1 MIIMKNTIKLSDHF
15 TYKKLLRFTVPS
27 IVMMIC
33 TSMYGVIDG
42 IFVSN
47 YIGKTSL
54 AAINFIM
61 PVLYIF
67 AMFGYMFGAGG
78 SALVSKTLGEGD
90 KKRANGLFSLFVY
103 ISIIFGVFMTIFG
116 YFFMEPL
123 VRWFGA
129 DGELLEQSLVYG
141 HIFILALT
149 AWILLYVFQLFFI
162 TAEKPK
168 LGLWVTIASGVT
180 NIVLDA
186 LFIVVFEW
194 GIAGAAAA
202 SAIGQLVG
210 GVFPIIYFAR
220 KNSSILRL
228 TKPAIDF
235 KAIFQG
241 FANGSSELVSGMSAS
256 FGSILY
262 NVQLLK
268 YAGENGVA
276 AYGVLMYISM
286 IVTSIFNGYSSG
298 IVPVIG
304 YHYGARNHD
313 ELKSLLK
320 KSIVVVGLF
329 STSIFTL
336 SELLAYPIAK
346 LYVGYDE
353 ELMRITTHGFFVY
366 SFAFLFMGMA
376 VFASS
381 FFTALNNGTVSAMV
395 AFLRTLVFETTAI
408 IMLPIIF
415 GVDGIWG
422 SVVLAELMAAV
433 VGIGFIH
440 KMRTRY
446 CYD

>member
-1 MIIMKNTIKLSDHF
+1 MKNTIKLSDHF

-228 TKPAIDF
+228 TKPVIDF

>member
-1 MIIMKNTIKLSDHF
+1 MRNNTIKLSDHF
-15 TYKKLLRFTVPS
+15 TYKKLLGFTVPS

-47 YIGKTSL
+47 YIGKMSL

-78 SALVSKTLGEGD
+78 SALVSKTLGEGNR
-90 KKRANGLFSLFVY
+90 KRANGLFSLFVY
-103 ISIIFGVFMTIFG
+103 ISIIFGVFMTVSG
-116 YFFMEPL
+116 YFFMRPL
-123 VRWFGA
+123 VQWFGA
-129 DGELLEQSLVYG
+129 EGELLEQSLIYG
-141 HIFILALT
+141 HIFLLALT
-149 AWILLYVFQLFFI
+149 AWILMYVFQLFFI

-168 LGLWVTIASGVT
+168 LGLMVTIASGVT

-210 GVFPIIYFAR
+210 GVFPIVYFAR
-220 KNSSILRL
+220 ENSSILRL
-228 TKPAIDF
+228 TKPVIDF
-235 KAIFQG
+235 KAILQG

-286 IVTSIFNGYSSG
+286 IVISIFNGYSSG
-298 IVPVIG
+298 VVPVIG

-320 KSIVVVGLF
+320 KSVIVVGLF
-329 STSIFTL
+329 STSIFAL

-346 LYVGYDE
+346 VYVGYDE
-353 ELMRITTHGFFVY
+353 ELMRITTQGFFVY

-408 IMLPIIF
+408 ILLPIVF

-422 SVVLAELMAAV
+422 SIVLAELMAAV
-433 VGIGFIH
+433 VGAGFIYR
-440 KMRTRY
+440 MRRRY
-446 CYD
+446 CYL

>member
-1 MIIMKNTIKLSDHF
+1 MRNNTIKLSDHF

-47 YIGKTSL
+47 YIGKMSL

-78 SALVSKTLGEGD
+78 SALVSKTLGEGNR
-90 KKRANGLFSLFVY
+90 KRANGLFSLFVY
-103 ISIIFGVFMTIFG
+103 ISIIFGVFMTVSG
-116 YFFMEPL
+116 YFFMRPL
-123 VRWFGA
+123 VQWFGA
-129 DGELLEQSLVYG
+129 EGELLEQSLIYG
-141 HIFILALT
+141 HIFLLALT
-149 AWILLYVFQLFFI
+149 AWILMYVFQLFFI

-168 LGLWVTIASGVT
+168 LGLMVTIASGVT

-210 GVFPIIYFAR
+210 GVFPIVYFAR
-220 KNSSILRL
+220 ENSSILRL
-228 TKPAIDF
+228 TKPVIDF
-235 KAIFQG
+235 KAILQG

-304 YHYGARNHD
+304 YHYGACNHD

-320 KSIVVVGLF
+320 KSVIVVGLF

-346 LYVGYDE
+346 VYVGYDE
-353 ELMRITTHGFFVY
+353 ELMRITTQGFFVY

-408 IMLPIIF
+408 ILLPIVF

-422 SVVLAELMAAV
+422 SIVLAELMATV
-433 VGIGFIH
+433 VGAGFIYR
-440 KMRTRY
+440 MRRRY
-446 CYD
+446 CYL

>member
-1 MIIMKNTIKLSDHF
+1 MKNTIKLSNHF

-228 TKPAIDF
+228 TKPVIDF

-286 IVTSIFNGYSSG
+286 IVTSIFSGYSSG

>member
-1 MIIMKNTIKLSDHF
+1 MRNNTIKLSDHF

-47 YIGKTSL
+47 YIGKMSL

-78 SALVSKTLGEGD
+78 SALVSKTLGEGNR
-90 KKRANGLFSLFVY
+90 KRANGLFSLFVY
-103 ISIIFGVFMTIFG
+103 ISIIFGVFMTVSG
-116 YFFMEPL
+116 YFFMRPL
-123 VRWFGA
+123 VQWFGA
-129 DGELLEQSLVYG
+129 EGELLEQSLIYG
-141 HIFILALT
+141 HIFLLALT
-149 AWILLYVFQLFFI
+149 AWILMYVFQLFFI

-168 LGLWVTIASGVT
+168 LGLMVTIASGVT

-210 GVFPIIYFAR
+210 GVFPIVYFAR
-220 KNSSILRL
+220 ENSSILRL
-228 TKPAIDF
+228 TKPVIDF
-235 KAIFQG
+235 KAILQG

-304 YHYGARNHD
+304 YHYGACNHD

-320 KSIVVVGLF
+320 KSVIVVGLF

-346 LYVGYDE
+346 VYVGYDE
-353 ELMRITTHGFFVY
+353 ELMRITTQGFFVY

-408 IMLPIIF
+408 ILLPIVF

-422 SVVLAELMAAV
+422 SIVLAELMAAV
-433 VGIGFIH
+433 VGAGFIYR
-440 KMRTRY
+440 MRRRY
-446 CYD
+446 CYL

>member
-1 MIIMKNTIKLSDHF
+1 MRNNTIKLSDHF

-47 YIGKTSL
+47 YIGKMSL

-78 SALVSKTLGEGD
+78 SALVSKTLGEGNR
-90 KKRANGLFSLFVY
+90 KRANGLFSLFVY
-103 ISIIFGVFMTIFG
+103 ISIIFGVFMTVSG
-116 YFFMEPL
+116 YFFMRPL
-123 VRWFGA
+123 VQWFGA
-129 DGELLEQSLVYG
+129 EGELLEQSLIYG
-141 HIFILALT
+141 HIFLLALT
-149 AWILLYVFQLFFI
+149 AWILMYVFQLFFI

-168 LGLWVTIASGVT
+168 LGLMVTIASGVT

-210 GVFPIIYFAR
+210 GVFPIVYFAR
-220 KNSSILRL
+220 ENSSILRL
-228 TKPAIDF
+228 TKPVIDF
-235 KAIFQG
+235 KAILQG

-304 YHYGARNHD
+304 YHYGACNHD

-320 KSIVVVGLF
+320 KSVIVVGLF

-346 LYVGYDE
+346 VYVGYDE
-353 ELMRITTHGFFVY
+353 ELMRITTQGFFVY
-366 SFAFLFMGMA
+366 SFAFLFMGMS

-408 IMLPIIF
+408 ILLPIVF

-422 SVVLAELMAAV
+422 SIVLAELMAAV
-433 VGIGFIH
+433 VGAGFIYR
-440 KMRTRY
+440 MRRRY
-446 CYD
+446 CYL

>member
-1 MIIMKNTIKLSDHF
+1 MRNNTIKLSDHF

-47 YIGKTSL
+47 YIGKMSL

-78 SALVSKTLGEGD
+78 SALVSKTLGEGNR
-90 KKRANGLFSLFVY
+90 KRANGLFSLFVY
-103 ISIIFGVFMTIFG
+103 ISIIFGVFMTVSG
-116 YFFMEPL
+116 YFFMRPL
-123 VRWFGA
+123 VQWFGA
-129 DGELLEQSLVYG
+129 EGELLEQSLIYG
-141 HIFILALT
+141 HIFLLALT
-149 AWILLYVFQLFFI
+149 AWILMYVFQLFFI

-168 LGLWVTIASGVT
+168 LGLMVTIASGVT

-186 LFIVVFEW
+186 LFIAVFEW

-210 GVFPIIYFAR
+210 GVFPIVYFAR
-220 KNSSILRL
+220 ENSSILRL
-228 TKPAIDF
+228 TKPVIDF
-235 KAIFQG
+235 KAILQG

-304 YHYGARNHD
+304 YHYGACNHD

-320 KSIVVVGLF
+320 KSVIVVGLF

-346 LYVGYDE
+346 VYVGYDE
-353 ELMRITTHGFFVY
+353 ELMRITTQGFFVY

-408 IMLPIIF
+408 ILLPIVF

-422 SVVLAELMAAV
+422 SIVLAELMAAV
-433 VGIGFIH
+433 VGAGFIYR
-440 KMRTRY
+440 MRRRY
-446 CYD
+446 CYL

>member
-1 MIIMKNTIKLSDHF
+1 MRNNTIKLSDHF

-47 YIGKTSL
+47 YIGKMSL

-90 KKRANGLFSLFVY
+90 RKRANGLFSLFVY
-103 ISIIFGVFMTIFG
+103 ISIIFGVFMTVSG
-116 YFFMEPL
+116 YFFMRPL
-123 VRWFGA
+123 VQWFGA
-129 DGELLEQSLVYG
+129 EGELLEQSLIYG
-141 HIFILALT
+141 HIFLLALT
-149 AWILLYVFQLFFI
+149 AWILMYVFQLFFI

-168 LGLWVTIASGVT
+168 LGLMVTIASGVT

-202 SAIGQLVG
+202 SAIGQMVG

-220 KNSSILRL
+220 ENSSILRL
-228 TKPAIDF
+228 TKPVIDF
-235 KAIFQG
+235 KAILQG

-320 KSIVVVGLF
+320 KSVIVVGLF

-346 LYVGYDE
+346 VYVGYDE
-353 ELMRITTHGFFVY
+353 ELMRITTQGFFVY

-408 IMLPIIF
+408 ILLPIVF

-422 SVVLAELMAAV
+422 SIVLAELMAAV
-433 VGIGFIH
+433 VGAGFIYR
-440 KMRTRY
+440 MRRRY
-446 CYD
+446 CYL

>member
-1 MIIMKNTIKLSDHF
+1 MRNNTIKLSDHF

-47 YIGKTSL
+47 YIGKMSL

-78 SALVSKTLGEGD
+78 SALVSKTLGEGNR
-90 KKRANGLFSLFVY
+90 KRANGLFSLFVY
-103 ISIIFGVFMTIFG
+103 ISIIFGVFMTVSG
-116 YFFMEPL
+116 YFFMRPL
-123 VRWFGA
+123 VQWFGA
-129 DGELLEQSLVYG
+129 EGELLEQSLIYG
-141 HIFILALT
+141 HIFLLALT
-149 AWILLYVFQLFFI
+149 AWILMYVFQLFFI

-168 LGLWVTIASGVT
+168 LGLMVTIASGVT

-210 GVFPIIYFAR
+210 GVFPIVYFAR
-220 KNSSILRL
+220 ENSSILRL
-228 TKPAIDF
+228 TKPVIDF
-235 KAIFQG
+235 KAILQG

-268 YAGENGVA
+268 YAGENSVA

-304 YHYGARNHD
+304 YHYGACNHD

-320 KSIVVVGLF
+320 KSVIVVGLF

-346 LYVGYDE
+346 VYVGYDE
-353 ELMRITTHGFFVY
+353 ELMRITTQGFFVY

-408 IMLPIIF
+408 ILLPIVF

-422 SVVLAELMAAV
+422 SIVLAELMAAV
-433 VGIGFIH
+433 VGAGFIYR
-440 KMRTRY
+440 MRRRY
-446 CYD
+446 CYL

>member
-1 MIIMKNTIKLSDHF
+1 MRNNTIKLSDHF

-47 YIGKTSL
+47 YIGKMSL

-78 SALVSKTLGEGD
+78 SALVSKTLGEGNR
-90 KKRANGLFSLFVY
+90 KRANGLFSLFVY
-103 ISIIFGVFMTIFG
+103 ISIIFGVFMTVSG
-116 YFFMEPL
+116 YFFMRHL
-123 VRWFGA
+123 VQWFGA
-129 DGELLEQSLVYG
+129 EGELLEQSLIYG
-141 HIFILALT
+141 HIFLLALT
-149 AWILLYVFQLFFI
+149 AWILMYVFQLFFI

-168 LGLWVTIASGVT
+168 LGLMVTIASGVT

-210 GVFPIIYFAR
+210 GVFPIVYFAR
-220 KNSSILRL
+220 ENSSILRL
-228 TKPAIDF
+228 TKPVIDF
-235 KAIFQG
+235 KAILQG

-286 IVTSIFNGYSSG
+286 IVISIFNGYSSG
-298 IVPVIG
+298 VVPVIG

-320 KSIVVVGLF
+320 KSVIVVGLF

-346 LYVGYDE
+346 VYVGYDE
-353 ELMRITTHGFFVY
+353 ELMRITTQGFFVY

-408 IMLPIIF
+408 ILLPIVF

-422 SVVLAELMAAV
+422 SIVLAELMAAV
-433 VGIGFIH
+433 VGAGFIYR
-440 KMRTRY
+440 MRRRY
-446 CYD
+446 CYL

>member
-1 MIIMKNTIKLSDHF
+1 MRNNTIKLSDHF

-47 YIGKTSL
+47 YIGKMSL

-90 KKRANGLFSLFVY
+90 RKRANGLFSLFVY
-103 ISIIFGVFMTIFG
+103 ISIIFGVFMTVSG
-116 YFFMEPL
+116 YFFMRPL
-123 VRWFGA
+123 VQWFGA
-129 DGELLEQSLVYG
+129 EGELLEQSLIYG
-141 HIFILALT
+141 HIFLLALT
-149 AWILLYVFQLFFI
+149 AWILMYVFQLFFI

-168 LGLWVTIASGVT
+168 LGLMVTIASGVT

-202 SAIGQLVG
+202 SAIGQMVG

-220 KNSSILRL
+220 ENSSILRL
-228 TKPAIDF
+228 TKPVIDF
-235 KAIFQG
+235 KAILQG

-320 KSIVVVGLF
+320 KSVIVVGLF

-346 LYVGYDE
+346 VYVGYDE
-353 ELMRITTHGFFVY
+353 ELMRITTQGFFVY

-408 IMLPIIF
+408 ILLPIVF

-422 SVVLAELMAAV
+422 SIVQAELMAAV
-433 VGIGFIH
+433 VGAGFIYR
-440 KMRTRY
+440 MRRRY
-446 CYD
+446 CYL

>member
-1 MIIMKNTIKLSDHF
+1 MKNTIKLSDHF

-90 KKRANGLFSLFVY
+90 RKRANGLFSLFVY

-162 TAEKPK
+162 TAEKPE

-228 TKPAIDF
+228 TKPVIDF

-286 IVTSIFNGYSSG
+286 IVISIFNGYSSG

-353 ELMRITTHGFFVY
+353 ELMKITTHGFFVY

>member
-1 MIIMKNTIKLSDHF
+1 MKNTIKLSDHF

-228 TKPAIDF
+228 TKPVIDF

-320 KSIVVVGLF
+320 KSIIVVGLF

>member
-1 MIIMKNTIKLSDHF
+1 MRNNTIKLSNHF

-47 YIGKTSL
+47 YIGKMSL

-78 SALVSKTLGEGD
+78 SALVSKTLGEGNR
-90 KKRANGLFSLFVY
+90 KRANGLFSLFVY
-103 ISIIFGVFMTIFG
+103 ISIIFGVFMTVSG
-116 YFFMEPL
+116 YFFMRPL
-123 VRWFGA
+123 VQWFGA
-129 DGELLEQSLVYG
+129 EGELLEQSLIYG
-141 HIFILALT
+141 HIFLLALT
-149 AWILLYVFQLFFI
+149 AWILMYVFQLFFI

-168 LGLWVTIASGVT
+168 LGLMVTIASGVT

-210 GVFPIIYFAR
+210 GVFPIVYFAR
-220 KNSSILRL
+220 ENSSILRL
-228 TKPAIDF
+228 TKPVIDF
-235 KAIFQG
+235 KAILQG

-304 YHYGARNHD
+304 YHYGACNHD

-320 KSIVVVGLF
+320 KSVIVVGLF

-346 LYVGYDE
+346 VYVGYDE
-353 ELMRITTHGFFVY
+353 ELMRITTQGFFVY

-381 FFTALNNGTVSAMV
+381 FFTALDNGTVSAMV

-408 IMLPIIF
+408 ILLPIVF

-422 SVVLAELMAAV
+422 SIVLAELMAAV
-433 VGIGFIH
+433 VGAGFIYR
-440 KMRTRY
+440 MRRRY
-446 CYD
+446 CYL

>member
-1 MIIMKNTIKLSDHF
+1 MKNTIKLSNHF

-228 TKPAIDF
+228 TKPVIDF

-440 KMRTRY
+440 KMHTRY

>member
-1 MIIMKNTIKLSDHF
+1 MKNTIKLSNHF

-168 LGLWVTIASGVT
+168 LGLWVTITSGVT

-228 TKPAIDF
+228 TKPVIDF

>member
-1 MIIMKNTIKLSDHF
+1 MKNTIKLSDHF
-15 TYKKLLRFTVPS
+15 TYKKLIRFTVPS
-27 IVMMIC
+27 IIMMIC
-33 TSMYGVIDG
+33 TSLYGVIDG
-42 IFVSN
+42 LFVSN

-67 AMFGYMFGAGG
+67 ALFGYMFGAGG

-90 KKRANGLFSLFVY
+90 RKRANGLFSLFVY
-103 ISIIFGVFMTIFG
+103 ISIIFGVLMTVFG
-116 YFFMEPL
+116 YIFMEPL

-129 DGELLEQSLVYG
+129 HGEFLEQSLLYG
-141 HIFILALT
+141 HVFILALT

-168 LGLWVTIASGVT
+168 LGLMITLAAGVT

-210 GVFPIIYFAR
+210 GVYPIIYFAR
-220 KNSSILRL
+220 DNDSILRL
-228 TKPAIDF
+228 TKSVLDF
-235 KAIFQG
+235 KAVWQG
-241 FANGSSELVSGMSAS
+241 FTNGSSELVSGMSAS

-286 IVTSIFNGYSSG
+286 IFVSVYVGYASG
-298 IVPVIG
+298 VAPVIG

-320 KSIVVVGLF
+320 KSIVVVGVF
-329 STSIFTL
+329 SASIFTL

-346 LYVGYDE
+346 VYVGYDE

-366 SFAFLFMGMA
+366 SFAFLFMGMG

-381 FFTALNNGTVSAMV
+381 FFTALNHGTVSALV
-395 AFLRTLVFETTAI
+395 AFLRTMVFETSAI
-408 IMLPIIF
+408 VILPLLF
-415 GVDGIWG
+415 GVNGIWS
-422 SVVLAELMAAV
+422 SVVLAELMAAI
-433 VGIGFIH
+433 VGIGFIY
-440 KMRTRY
+440 KLRRKY
-446 CYD
+446 CYL

>member
-1 MIIMKNTIKLSDHF
+1 MRNNTIKLSDHF

-47 YIGKTSL
+47 YIGKMSL

-78 SALVSKTLGEGD
+78 SALVSKTLGEGNR
-90 KKRANGLFSLFVY
+90 KRANGLFSLFVY
-103 ISIIFGVFMTIFG
+103 ISIIFGVFMTVSG
-116 YFFMEPL
+116 YFFMRPL
-123 VRWFGA
+123 VQWFGA
-129 DGELLEQSLVYG
+129 EGELLEQSLIYG
-141 HIFILALT
+141 HIFLLALT
-149 AWILLYVFQLFFI
+149 AWILMYVFQLFFI

-168 LGLWVTIASGVT
+168 LGLMVTIASGVT

-210 GVFPIIYFAR
+210 GVFPIVYFAR
-220 KNSSILRL
+220 ENSSILRL
-228 TKPAIDF
+228 TKPVIDF
-235 KAIFQG
+235 KAILQG

-304 YHYGARNHD
+304 YHYGACNHD

-320 KSIVVVGLF
+320 KSVIVVGLF

-346 LYVGYDE
+346 VYVGYDE
-353 ELMRITTHGFFVY
+353 ELMRITTQGFFVY
-366 SFAFLFMGMA
+366 SFAFLFMGMS
-376 VFASS
+376 VFAPS

-408 IMLPIIF
+408 ILLPIVF

-422 SVVLAELMAAV
+422 SIVLAELMAAV
-433 VGIGFIH
+433 VGAGFIYR
-440 KMRTRY
+440 MRRRY
-446 CYD
+446 CYL

>member
-1 MIIMKNTIKLSDHF
+1 MRNNTIKLSDHF

-47 YIGKTSL
+47 YIGKMSL

-103 ISIIFGVFMTIFG
+103 ISIIFGVFMTVSG
-116 YFFMEPL
+116 YFFMRPL
-123 VRWFGA
+123 VQWFGA
-129 DGELLEQSLVYG
+129 EGELLEQSLIYG
-141 HIFILALT
+141 HIFLLALT
-149 AWILLYVFQLFFI
+149 AWILMYVFQLFFI

-168 LGLWVTIASGVT
+168 LGLMVTIASGVT

-210 GVFPIIYFAR
+210 GVFPIVYFAR
-220 KNSSILRL
+220 ENSSILRL
-228 TKPAIDF
+228 TKPVIDF
-235 KAIFQG
+235 KAILQG

-320 KSIVVVGLF
+320 KSVIVVGLF

-346 LYVGYDE
+346 VYVGYDE
-353 ELMRITTHGFFVY
+353 ELMRITTQAFLVY

-408 IMLPIIF
+408 ILLPIVF

-422 SVVLAELMAAV
+422 SIVLAELMAAV
-433 VGIGFIH
+433 VGAGFIYR
-440 KMRTRY
+440 MRRRY
-446 CYD
+446 CYL

>member
-1 MIIMKNTIKLSDHF
+1 MRSNTIKLSDHF

-47 YIGKTSL
+47 YIGKMSL

-78 SALVSKTLGEGD
+78 SALVSKTLGEGNR
-90 KKRANGLFSLFVY
+90 KRANGLFSLFVY
-103 ISIIFGVFMTIFG
+103 ISIIFGVFMTVSG
-116 YFFMEPL
+116 YFFMRPL
-123 VRWFGA
+123 VQWFGA
-129 DGELLEQSLVYG
+129 EGELLEQSLIYG
-141 HIFILALT
+141 HIFLLALT
-149 AWILLYVFQLFFI
+149 AWILMYVFQLFFI

-168 LGLWVTIASGVT
+168 LGLMVTIASGVT

-210 GVFPIIYFAR
+210 GVFPIVYFAR
-220 KNSSILRL
+220 ENSSILRL
-228 TKPAIDF
+228 TKPVIDF
-235 KAIFQG
+235 KAILQG

-304 YHYGARNHD
+304 YHYGACNHD

-320 KSIVVVGLF
+320 KSVIVVGLF
-329 STSIFTL
+329 STSIFIL

-346 LYVGYDE
+346 VYVGYDE
-353 ELMRITTHGFFVY
+353 ELMRITTQGFFVY

-408 IMLPIIF
+408 ILLPIVF

-422 SVVLAELMAAV
+422 SIVLAELMAAV
-433 VGIGFIH
+433 VGAGFIYR
-440 KMRTRY
+440 MRRRY
-446 CYD
+446 CYL

>member
-1 MIIMKNTIKLSDHF
+1 MRNNTIKLSDHF

-90 KKRANGLFSLFVY
+90 RKRANGLFSLFVY
-103 ISIIFGVFMTIFG
+103 ISIIFGVFMTVSG
-116 YFFMEPL
+116 YFFMCPL
-123 VRWFGA
+123 VQWFGA
-129 DGELLEQSLVYG
+129 EGELLEQSLIYG
-141 HIFILALT
+141 HIFLLALT
-149 AWILLYVFQLFFI
+149 AWILMYVFQLFFI

-168 LGLWVTIASGVT
+168 LGLMVTIASGVT

-202 SAIGQLVG
+202 SAIGQMVG

-220 KNSSILRL
+220 ENSSILRL
-228 TKPAIDF
+228 TKPVIDF
-235 KAIFQG
+235 KAILQG

-320 KSIVVVGLF
+320 KSVIVVGLF

-346 LYVGYDE
+346 VYVGYDE
-353 ELMRITTHGFFVY
+353 ELMRITTQGFFVY

-408 IMLPIIF
+408 ILLPIVF

-422 SVVLAELMAAV
+422 SIVQAELMAAV
-433 VGIGFIH
+433 VGAGFIYR
-440 KMRTRY
+440 MRRRY
-446 CYD
+446 CYL

>member
-1 MIIMKNTIKLSDHF
+1 MRNNTIKLSDHF

-47 YIGKTSL
+47 YIGKMSL

-103 ISIIFGVFMTIFG
+103 ISIIFGVFMTVSG
-116 YFFMEPL
+116 YFFMRPL
-123 VRWFGA
+123 VQWFGA
-129 DGELLEQSLVYG
+129 EGELLEQSLIYG
-141 HIFILALT
+141 HIFLLALT
-149 AWILLYVFQLFFI
+149 AWILMYVFQLFFI

-168 LGLWVTIASGVT
+168 LGLMVTIASGVT

-210 GVFPIIYFAR
+210 GVFPIVYFAR
-220 KNSSILRL
+220 ENSSILRL
-228 TKPAIDF
+228 TKPVIDF
-235 KAIFQG
+235 KAILQG

-320 KSIVVVGLF
+320 KSVIVVGLF

-346 LYVGYDE
+346 VYVGYDE
-353 ELMRITTHGFFVY
+353 ELMRITTQAFFVY

-408 IMLPIIF
+408 ILLPIVF

-422 SVVLAELMAAV
+422 SIVLAELMAAV
-433 VGIGFIH
+433 VGAGFIYR
-440 KMRTRY
+440 MRRRY
-446 CYD
+446 CYL

>member
-1 MIIMKNTIKLSDHF
+1 MRNNTIKLSDHF

-47 YIGKTSL
+47 YIGKMSL

-90 KKRANGLFSLFVY
+90 RKRANGLFSLFVY
-103 ISIIFGVFMTIFG
+103 ISIIFGVFMTMSG
-116 YFFMEPL
+116 YFFMRPL
-123 VRWFGA
+123 VQWFGA
-129 DGELLEQSLVYG
+129 EGELLEQSLIYG
-141 HIFILALT
+141 HIFLLALT
-149 AWILLYVFQLFFI
+149 AWILMYVFQLFFI

-168 LGLWVTIASGVT
+168 LGLMVTIASGVT

-210 GVFPIIYFAR
+210 GVFPIVYFAR
-220 KNSSILRL
+220 ENSSILRL
-228 TKPAIDF
+228 TKPVIDF
-235 KAIFQG
+235 KAILQG

-320 KSIVVVGLF
+320 KSVIVVGLF

-346 LYVGYDE
+346 VYVGYDE
-353 ELMRITTHGFFVY
+353 ELMRITTQGFFVY

-408 IMLPIIF
+408 ILLPIVF

-422 SVVLAELMAAV
+422 SIVLAELMAAV
-433 VGIGFIH
+433 VGAGFIYR
-440 KMRTRY
+440 MRRRY
-446 CYD
+446 CYL

>member
-1 MIIMKNTIKLSDHF
+1 MKNTIKLSDHF

-90 KKRANGLFSLFVY
+90 RRRANGLFSLFVY

-116 YFFMEPL
+116 CFFMEPL

-228 TKPAIDF
+228 TKPVIDF

-320 KSIVVVGLF
+320 KSIIVVGLF

>member
-1 MIIMKNTIKLSDHF
+1 MRNNTIKLSDHF

-47 YIGKTSL
+47 YIGKMSL

-78 SALVSKTLGEGD
+78 SALVSKTLGEGNR
-90 KKRANGLFSLFVY
+90 KRANGLFSLFVY
-103 ISIIFGVFMTIFG
+103 ISIIFGVFMTVSG
-116 YFFMEPL
+116 YFFMRPL
-123 VRWFGA
+123 VQWFGA
-129 DGELLEQSLVYG
+129 EGELLEQSLIYG
-141 HIFILALT
+141 HIFLLALT
-149 AWILLYVFQLFFI
+149 AWILMYVFQLFFI
-162 TAEKPK
+162 TAGKPK
-168 LGLWVTIASGVT
+168 LGLMVTIASGVT

-210 GVFPIIYFAR
+210 GVFPIVYFAR
-220 KNSSILRL
+220 ENSSILRL
-228 TKPAIDF
+228 TKPVIDF
-235 KAIFQG
+235 KAILQG

-320 KSIVVVGLF
+320 KSVIVVGLF

-346 LYVGYDE
+346 VYVGYDE
-353 ELMRITTHGFFVY
+353 ELMRITTQGFFVY

-408 IMLPIIF
+408 ILLPIVF

-422 SVVLAELMAAV
+422 SIVLAELMAAV
-433 VGIGFIH
+433 VGAGFIYR
-440 KMRTRY
+440 MRRRY
-446 CYD
+446 CYL

>member
-1 MIIMKNTIKLSDHF
+1 MRNNTIKLSDHF

-47 YIGKTSL
+47 YIGKMSL

-78 SALVSKTLGEGD
+78 SALVSKTLGEGNR
-90 KKRANGLFSLFVY
+90 KRANGLFSLFVY
-103 ISIIFGVFMTIFG
+103 ISIIFGVFMTVSG
-116 YFFMEPL
+116 YFFMRPL
-123 VRWFGA
+123 VQWFGA
-129 DGELLEQSLVYG
+129 EGELLEQSLIYG
-141 HIFILALT
+141 HIFLLALT
-149 AWILLYVFQLFFI
+149 AWILMYVFQLFFI

-168 LGLWVTIASGVT
+168 LGLMVTIASGVT

-202 SAIGQLVG
+202 SAIGQPVG
-210 GVFPIIYFAR
+210 GVFPIVYFAR
-220 KNSSILRL
+220 ENSSILRL
-228 TKPAIDF
+228 TKPVIDF
-235 KAIFQG
+235 KAILQG

-286 IVTSIFNGYSSG
+286 IVISIFNGYSSG
-298 IVPVIG
+298 VVPVIG

-320 KSIVVVGLF
+320 KSVVVVGLF
-329 STSIFTL
+329 STSIFAL

-346 LYVGYDE
+346 VYVGYDE
-353 ELMRITTHGFFVY
+353 ELMRITTQGFFVY
-366 SFAFLFMGMA
+366 SFAFLFMGMS

-408 IMLPIIF
+408 ILLPIVF

-422 SVVLAELMAAV
+422 SIVLAELMAAV
-433 VGIGFIH
+433 VGAGFIYR
-440 KMRTRY
+440 MRRRY
-446 CYD
+446 CYL

>member
-228 TKPAIDF
+228 TKPVIDF

>member
-1 MIIMKNTIKLSDHF
+1 MKNTIKLSDHF
-15 TYKKLLRFTVPS
+15 TYKKLLRFTIPS

-228 TKPAIDF
+228 TKPVIDF

>member
-1 MIIMKNTIKLSDHF
+1 MKNTIKLSDHF

-90 KKRANGLFSLFVY
+90 RRRANGLFSLFVY

-116 YFFMEPL
+116 CFFMEPL

-228 TKPAIDF
+228 TKPVIDF

-241 FANGSSELVSGMSAS
+241 FANGSSLC
-256 FGSILY
+256 
-262 NVQLLK
+262 
-268 YAGENGVA
+268 
-276 AYGVLMYISM
+276 
-286 IVTSIFNGYSSG
+286 
-298 IVPVIG
+298 PVC
-304 YHYGARNHD
+304 
-313 ELKSLLK
+313 LPPL
-320 KSIVVVGLF
+320 
-329 STSIFTL
+329 
-336 SELLAYPIAK
+336 
-346 LYVGYDE
+346 
-353 ELMRITTHGFFVY
+353 
-366 SFAFLFMGMA
+366 A
-376 VFASS
+376 VFC
-381 FFTALNNGTVSAMV
+381 
-395 AFLRTLVFETTAI
+395 TT
-408 IMLPIIF
+408 F
-415 GVDGIWG
+415 
-422 SVVLAELMAAV
+422 S
-433 VGIGFIH
+433 
-440 KMRTRY
+440 
-446 CYD
+446 C

>member
-1 MIIMKNTIKLSDHF
+1 MRNNTIKLSDHF

-47 YIGKTSL
+47 YIGKMSL

-90 KKRANGLFSLFVY
+90 RKRANGLFSLFVY
-103 ISIIFGVFMTIFG
+103 ISIIFGVFMTVSG
-116 YFFMEPL
+116 YFFMRPL
-123 VRWFGA
+123 VQWFGA
-129 DGELLEQSLVYG
+129 EGELLEQSLIYG
-141 HIFILALT
+141 HIFLLALT
-149 AWILLYVFQLFFI
+149 AWILMYVFQLFFI

-168 LGLWVTIASGVT
+168 LGLMVTIASGVT

-210 GVFPIIYFAR
+210 GVFPIVYFAR
-220 KNSSILRL
+220 ENSSILRL
-228 TKPAIDF
+228 TKPVIDF
-235 KAIFQG
+235 KAILQG

-320 KSIVVVGLF
+320 KSVIVVGLF

-346 LYVGYDE
+346 VYVGYDE
-353 ELMRITTHGFFVY
+353 ELMRITTQGFFVY

-408 IMLPIIF
+408 ILLPIVF

-422 SVVLAELMAAV
+422 SIVLAELMAAV
-433 VGIGFIH
+433 VGAGFIYR
-440 KMRTRY
+440 MRRRY
-446 CYD
+446 CYL

>member
-1 MIIMKNTIKLSDHF
+1 MRNNTIKLSDHF

-47 YIGKTSL
+47 YIGKMSL

-78 SALVSKTLGEGD
+78 SALVSKTLGEGNR
-90 KKRANGLFSLFVY
+90 KRANGLFSLFVY
-103 ISIIFGVFMTIFG
+103 ISIIFGVFMTVSG
-116 YFFMEPL
+116 YFFMRPL
-123 VRWFGA
+123 VQWFGA
-129 DGELLEQSLVYG
+129 EGELLEQSLIYG
-141 HIFILALT
+141 HIFLLALT
-149 AWILLYVFQLFFI
+149 AWILMYVFQLFFI

-168 LGLWVTIASGVT
+168 LGLMVTIASGVT

-210 GVFPIIYFAR
+210 GVFPIVYFAR
-220 KNSSILRL
+220 ENSSILRL
-228 TKPAIDF
+228 TKPVIDF
-235 KAIFQG
+235 KAILQG

-304 YHYGARNHD
+304 YHYGACNHD

-320 KSIVVVGLF
+320 KSVIVVGLF

-336 SELLAYPIAK
+336 SEFLAYPIAK
-346 LYVGYDE
+346 VYVGYDE
-353 ELMRITTHGFFVY
+353 ELMRITTQGFFVY

-376 VFASS
+376 VFVSS

-408 IMLPIIF
+408 ILLPIVF

-422 SVVLAELMAAV
+422 SIVLAELMAAV
-433 VGIGFIH
+433 VGAGFIYR
-440 KMRTRY
+440 MRRRY
-446 CYD
+446 CYL

>member
-1 MIIMKNTIKLSDHF
+1 MKNTIKLSNHF

-228 TKPAIDF
+228 TKPVIDF

-320 KSIVVVGLF
+320 KSIIVVGLF

>member
-1 MIIMKNTIKLSDHF
+1 MRNNTIKLSDHF

-47 YIGKTSL
+47 YIGKMSL

-78 SALVSKTLGEGD
+78 SALVSKTLGEGNR
-90 KKRANGLFSLFVY
+90 KRANGLFSLFVY
-103 ISIIFGVFMTIFG
+103 ISIIFGVFMTVSG
-116 YFFMEPL
+116 YFFMRPL
-123 VRWFGA
+123 VQWFGA
-129 DGELLEQSLVYG
+129 EGELLEQSLIYG
-141 HIFILALT
+141 HIFLLALT
-149 AWILLYVFQLFFI
+149 AWILMYVFQLFFI

-168 LGLWVTIASGVT
+168 FGLMVTIASGVT

-210 GVFPIIYFAR
+210 GVFPIVYFAR
-220 KNSSILRL
+220 ENSSILRL
-228 TKPAIDF
+228 TKPVIDF
-235 KAIFQG
+235 KAILQG

-304 YHYGARNHD
+304 YHYGACNHD

-320 KSIVVVGLF
+320 KSVIVVGLF

-346 LYVGYDE
+346 VYVGYDE
-353 ELMRITTHGFFVY
+353 ELMRITTQGFFVY

-408 IMLPIIF
+408 ILLPIVF

-422 SVVLAELMAAV
+422 SIVLAELMAAV
-433 VGIGFIH
+433 VGAGFIYR
-440 KMRTRY
+440 MRRRY
-446 CYD
+446 CYL

>member
-1 MIIMKNTIKLSDHF
+1 MRNNTIKLSDHF

-47 YIGKTSL
+47 YIGKMSL

-90 KKRANGLFSLFVY
+90 RKRANGLFSLFVY
-103 ISIIFGVFMTIFG
+103 ISIIFGVLMTVSG
-116 YFFMEPL
+116 YFFLRPL
-123 VRWFGA
+123 VQWFGA
-129 DGELLEQSLVYG
+129 EGELLEQSLIYG
-141 HIFILALT
+141 HIFLLALT
-149 AWILLYVFQLFFI
+149 AWILMYVFQLFFI

-168 LGLWVTIASGVT
+168 LGLMVTIASGVT

-210 GVFPIIYFAR
+210 GVFPIVYFAR
-220 KNSSILRL
+220 ENSSILRL
-228 TKPAIDF
+228 TKPVIDF
-235 KAIFQG
+235 KAILQG

-320 KSIVVVGLF
+320 KSVIVVGLF

-346 LYVGYDE
+346 VYVGYDE
-353 ELMRITTHGFFVY
+353 ELMRITTQGFFVY

-408 IMLPIIF
+408 ILLPIVF

-422 SVVLAELMAAV
+422 SIVLAELMAAV
-433 VGIGFIH
+433 VGAGFIYR
-440 KMRTRY
+440 MRRRY
-446 CYD
+446 CYL

>member
-1 MIIMKNTIKLSDHF
+1 MRNNTIKLSDHF

-47 YIGKTSL
+47 YIGKMSL

-78 SALVSKTLGEGD
+78 SALVSKTLGEGNR
-90 KKRANGLFSLFVY
+90 KRANGLFSLFVY
-103 ISIIFGVFMTIFG
+103 ISIIFGVFMTVSG
-116 YFFMEPL
+116 YFFMRPL
-123 VRWFGA
+123 VQWFGA
-129 DGELLEQSLVYG
+129 EGELLEQSLIYG
-141 HIFILALT
+141 HIFLLALT
-149 AWILLYVFQLFFI
+149 AWILMYVFQLFFI

-168 LGLWVTIASGVT
+168 LGLMVTIASGVT

-210 GVFPIIYFAR
+210 GVFPIVYFAR
-220 KNSSILRL
+220 ENSSILRL
-228 TKPAIDF
+228 TKPVIDF
-235 KAIFQG
+235 KAILQG

-262 NVQLLK
+262 NVLLLK

-304 YHYGARNHD
+304 YHYGACNHD

-320 KSIVVVGLF
+320 KSVIVVGLF

-346 LYVGYDE
+346 VYVGYDE
-353 ELMRITTHGFFVY
+353 ELMRITTQGFFVY
-366 SFAFLFMGMA
+366 SFAFLFMGMS

-408 IMLPIIF
+408 ILLPIVF

-422 SVVLAELMAAV
+422 SIVLAELMAAV
-433 VGIGFIH
+433 VGAGFIYR
-440 KMRTRY
+440 MRRRY
-446 CYD
+446 CYL

>member
-1 MIIMKNTIKLSDHF
+1 MRNNTIKLSDHF

-47 YIGKTSL
+47 YIGKMSL

-78 SALVSKTLGEGD
+78 SALVSKTLGEGNR
-90 KKRANGLFSLFVY
+90 KRANGLFSLFVY
-103 ISIIFGVFMTIFG
+103 ISIIFDVFMTVSG
-116 YFFMEPL
+116 YFFMRPL
-123 VRWFGA
+123 VQWFGA
-129 DGELLEQSLVYG
+129 EGELLEQSLIYG
-141 HIFILALT
+141 HIFLLALT
-149 AWILLYVFQLFFI
+149 AWILMYVFQLFFI

-168 LGLWVTIASGVT
+168 LGLMVTIASGVT

-210 GVFPIIYFAR
+210 GVFPIVYFAR
-220 KNSSILRL
+220 ENSSILRL
-228 TKPAIDF
+228 TKPVIDF
-235 KAIFQG
+235 KAILQG

-304 YHYGARNHD
+304 YHYGACNHD

-320 KSIVVVGLF
+320 KSVIVVGLF

-346 LYVGYDE
+346 VYVGYDE
-353 ELMRITTHGFFVY
+353 ELMRITTQGFFVY

-408 IMLPIIF
+408 ILLPIVF

-422 SVVLAELMAAV
+422 SIVLAELMATV
-433 VGIGFIH
+433 VGAGFIYR
-440 KMRTRY
+440 MRRRY
-446 CYD
+446 CYL

>member
-1 MIIMKNTIKLSDHF
+1 MRNNTIKLSDHF
-15 TYKKLLRFTVPS
+15 TYKTLLRFTVPS

-47 YIGKTSL
+47 YIGKMSL

-78 SALVSKTLGEGD
+78 SALVSKTLGEGNR
-90 KKRANGLFSLFVY
+90 KRANGLFSLFVY
-103 ISIIFGVFMTIFG
+103 ISIIFGVFMTVSG
-116 YFFMEPL
+116 YFFMRPL
-123 VRWFGA
+123 VQWFGA
-129 DGELLEQSLVYG
+129 EGELLEQSLIYG
-141 HIFILALT
+141 HIFLLALT
-149 AWILLYVFQLFFI
+149 AWILMYVFQLFFI

-168 LGLWVTIASGVT
+168 LGLMVTIASGVT
-180 NIVLDA
+180 NIFLDA

-210 GVFPIIYFAR
+210 GVFPIVYFAR
-220 KNSSILRL
+220 ENSSILRL
-228 TKPAIDF
+228 TKPVIDF
-235 KAIFQG
+235 KAILQG

-268 YAGENGVA
+268 YAGETGVA

-304 YHYGARNHD
+304 YHYGACNHD

-320 KSIVVVGLF
+320 KSVIVVGLF

-346 LYVGYDE
+346 VYVGYDE
-353 ELMRITTHGFFVY
+353 ELMRITTQGFFVY

-408 IMLPIIF
+408 ILLPIVF

-422 SVVLAELMAAV
+422 SIVLAELMAAV
-433 VGIGFIH
+433 VGAGFIYR
-440 KMRTRY
+440 MRRRY
-446 CYD
+446 CYL

>member
-1 MIIMKNTIKLSDHF
+1 MRNNTIKLSDHF

-47 YIGKTSL
+47 YIGKMSL

-78 SALVSKTLGEGD
+78 SALVSKTLGEGNR
-90 KKRANGLFSLFVY
+90 KRANGLFSLFVY
-103 ISIIFGVFMTIFG
+103 ISIIFGVFMTVSG
-116 YFFMEPL
+116 YFFMRPL
-123 VRWFGA
+123 VQWFGA
-129 DGELLEQSLVYG
+129 EGELLEQSLIYG
-141 HIFILALT
+141 HIFLLALT
-149 AWILLYVFQLFFI
+149 AWILMYVFQLFFI

-168 LGLWVTIASGVT
+168 LGLMVTIASGVT

-210 GVFPIIYFAR
+210 GVFPIVYFAR
-220 KNSSILRL
+220 ENSSILRL
-228 TKPAIDF
+228 TKPVIDF
-235 KAIFQG
+235 KAILQG

-304 YHYGARNHD
+304 YHYGACNHD

-320 KSIVVVGLF
+320 KSVIVVGLF

-346 LYVGYDE
+346 VYVGYDE
-353 ELMRITTHGFFVY
+353 ELMRITTQGFFVY

-408 IMLPIIF
+408 IMLPIVF

-422 SVVLAELMAAV
+422 SIVLAELMAAV
-433 VGIGFIH
+433 VGAGFIYR
-440 KMRTRY
+440 MRRRY
-446 CYD
+446 CYL

>member
-1 MIIMKNTIKLSDHF
+1 MIIMKNTIKLSNHF

-228 TKPAIDF
+228 TKPVIDF

-440 KMRTRY
+440 EMRTRY

>member
-1 MIIMKNTIKLSDHF
+1 MKNTIKLSDHF

-90 KKRANGLFSLFVY
+90 RRRANGLFSLFVY

-116 YFFMEPL
+116 CFFMEPL